1 MSNAAVTAAPQ
12 TLTPTDRRV
21 LETLADGI
29 QTQWHLQHRLG
40 WDVLT
45 TDERLTRIEQQDLIY
60 TLWIRRQRYIA
71 LTAAG
76 ITLLRQEGML
86 P

>member
-1 MSNAAVTAAPQ
+1 MSNAVAAASQ

-21 LETLADGI
+21 LEALATGI
-29 QTQWHLQHRLG
+29 QTQRQLERTLN

-45 TDERLTRIEQQDLIY
+45 ADEQLTQLEQQEVIY
-60 TLWIRRQRYIA
+60 TLWIGRQRYIA

>member
-1 MSNAAVTAAPQ
+1 MSNAVAAASQ
-12 TLTPTDRRV
+12 TLTPIDRRV
-21 LETLADGI
+21 LEALAAGI
-29 QTQWHLQHRLG
+29 QTQWQLERTLD

-45 TDERLTRIEQQDLIY
+45 ADEQLTQLEQQEVIY
-60 TLWIRRQRYIA
+60 TLWIGRQRYIA

-76 ITLLRQEGML
+76 ITLLRQEGMF